1 MLLSDEC
8 PNQASIT
15 RCGIPAFTVN
25 GYFVSGA
32 QPFPAFNKVIK
43 LAMKGG

>member
-1 MLLSDEC
+1 MG
-8 PNQASIT
+8 NQAALGGT
-15 RCGIPAFTVN
+15 PGFVVN

-32 QPFPAFNKVIK
+32 QPFEAFDRVIK

>member
-1 MLLSDEC
+1 VRFS
-8 PNQASIT
+8 ASVISGT
-15 RCGIPAFTVN
+15 PAFTVN

-43 LAMKGG
+43 LALKGG